1 MSHPISFLSFGLEPC
16 MVHIEAYSSLQGS
29 VWGNTIGKIRGLLSN
44 YLRITAFHGIT
55 PVRTQH
61 RAALKKKE

>member
-1 MSHPISFLSFGLEPC
+1 